1 MTETMTKTT
10 IAAPAAPVT
19 GSSLIARA
27 RELQPLVREHARA
40 TEDARHL
47 SPEVHRAFIEAGF
60 YRMTMPPEYS
70 NQDGSLSEVMR
81 VLETI
86 AEADASSAWRVWVS
100 LGVPAMSAI
109 LTEEGAAEMFSSPD
123 ACLSASEAG
132 MGRAVAVDGGYRV
145 SGHWRFMS
153 GIHEATHTGGFSFVY
168 DGAEQRMTPD
178 GQPVVIGTFFP
189 VSDCKVIDVWDTT
202 GLRGTGSND
211 VVVEDLFVPDRL
223 IADPSKPRMGLPAL
237 YYIDEDNAANVTL
250 ASIAIGTAT
259 AAVDWFR
266 EMAPSKRQMDGTLLS
281 ESPQVQVALAEVTT
295 RLAAAKGHLYETA
308 EMLWDELVDGTYE
321 GKKWFP
327 RTSLASVAAADAAID
342 AVFTLYRV
350 AGSAAIFRAGLL
362 DRAMRDLLTLGAH
375 KTVQRMNL
383 LKYGG

>member
-168 DGAEQRMTPD
+168 LAHDENDVPVAIKEYRIAEDDRAKLKHDAEQ
-178 GQPVVIGTFFP
+178 
-189 VSDCKVIDVWDTT
+189 
-202 GLRGTGSND
+202 
-211 VVVEDLFVPDRL
+211 
-223 IADPSKPRMGLPAL
+223 
-237 YYIDEDNAANVTL
+237 
-250 ASIAIGTAT
+250 TAHSRH
-259 AAVDWFR
+259 ARKA
-266 EMAPSKRQMDGTLLS
+266 
-281 ESPQVQVALAEVTT
+281 
-295 RLAAAKGHLYETA
+295 
-308 EMLWDELVDGTYE
+308 
-321 GKKWFP
+321 
-327 RTSLASVAAADAAID
+327 
-342 AVFTLYRV
+342 
-350 AGSAAIFRAGLL
+350 
-362 DRAMRDLLTLGAH
+362 
-375 KTVQRMNL
+375 
-383 LKYGG
+383 